1 MWWAQLIERAQS
13 GLTFIL
19 SGPHSTLALASAALA
34 AVLIVVSAFVKTMIP
49 LRWLAVGAN
58 IGFIAYGA
66 LAPAPM
72 VLALHAVLLPVNL
85 VRVVQMLRLTQRVR
99 SATGDFD
106 AASLWLRPYMKKRT
120 HKAGH
125 VIFRAGDV
133 ADRLYLL
140 VEGEVEIV
148 ERGRR
153 VGPGRMFGEIAFFA
167 PDRRRTSTARC
178 ATPCVLL
185 SIGEAALRELYYQN
199 PEFGFELVREIAGR
213 LTSDIRQLEERLAA
227 TRPIGAD
234 PESRSDHA

>member
-1 MWWAQLIERAQS
+1 VWWAQLIDKAQF
-13 GLTFIL
+13 GLGQIL
-19 SGPHSTLALASAALA
+19 AGPHSTLALASAALA
-34 AVLIVVSAFVKTMIP
+34 AGLIIVSAFVKTMIP

-58 IGFIAYGA
+58 VGFMAYGA

-99 SATGDFD
+99 TAAGEFD
-106 AASLWLRPYMKKRT
+106 AASLWLRPYMKKRRR
-120 HKAGH
+120 KAGD

-148 ERGRR
+148 ERGRKL
-153 VGPGRMFGEIAFFA
+153 GPGRMFGEIAFFA

-185 SIGEAALRELYYQN
+185 SIGEPALRELYFQN

-213 LTSDIRQLEERLAA
+213 LTSDIHQLEERIG
-227 TRPIGAD
+227 TPIGAD
-234 PESRSDHA
+234 PGGPRGPA

>member
-1 MWWAQLIERAQS
+1 MWWSQLIERAHS
-13 GLTFIL
+13 GLGQIL
-19 SGPHSTLALASAALA
+19 AGPHSSLALAAAAVAAAL
-34 AVLIVVSAFVKTMIP
+34 IIVSAFVKTMIP

-72 VLALHAVLLPVNL
+72 VLALHVVLLPVNL
-85 VRVVQMLRLTQRVR
+85 FRVTQMLRLTQRVR
-99 SATGDFD
+99 SAAGDFD
-106 AASLWLRPYMKKRT
+106 AASLWLRPYMKKRS

-133 ADRLYLL
+133 ADHLYLL

-153 VGPGRMFGEIAFFA
+153 VEAGRMFGEIAFFA

-213 LTSDIRQLEERLAA
+213 LTNDIRQLEQRLA
-227 TRPIGAD
+227 TPPIGAD
-234 PESRSDHA
+234 PGSGKDAA

>member
-1 MWWAQLIERAQS
+1 VWWAQLIDRAQS
-13 GLTFIL
+13 GLSLIL
-19 SGPHSTLALASAALA
+19 AGPHSTLALASATLA
-34 AVLIVVSAFVKTMIP
+34 AALIIISAFVKTMIP

-58 IGFIAYGA
+58 VGFIAYGA

-99 SATGDFD
+99 TAVEDFD
-106 AASLWLRPYMKKRT
+106 AASLWLRPYMKKRS

-133 ADRLYLL
+133 ADHLYLL

-153 VGPGRMFGEIAFFA
+153 LAPGRMFGEVAFFA

-185 SIGEAALRELYYQN
+185 SIGESALRELYYQN

-227 TRPIGAD
+227 QQVGAD
-234 PESRSDHA
+234 PGSDKDRA

>member
-1 MWWAQLIERAQS
+1 VWWAQLIDRAQS
-13 GLTFIL
+13 GLGLIL
-19 SGPHSTLALASAALA
+19 AGPHSTLALASATLA
-34 AVLIVVSAFVKTMIP
+34 AALIIVSAFVKTMIP

-58 IGFIAYGA
+58 VGFIAYGA

-85 VRVVQMLRLTQRVR
+85 VRVVQMLRLTKRVR
-99 SATGDFD
+99 TAVEDFD
-106 AASLWLRPYMKKRT
+106 AASLWLRPYMKKRS

-133 ADRLYLL
+133 ADHLYLL

-153 VGPGRMFGEIAFFA
+153 LAPGRMFGEIAFFA

-185 SIGEAALRELYYQN
+185 SIGESALRELYYQN

-227 TRPIGAD
+227 QQVGAD
-234 PESRSDHA
+234 PGSDKDRA

>member
-1 MWWAQLIERAQS
+1 MWWAQLIDKAQS
-13 GLTFIL
+13 GLGQIL
-19 SGPHSTLALASAALA
+19 AGPHSTLALAAAALA
-34 AVLIVVSAFVKTMIP
+34 AGLIIVSAFVKTMIP

-58 IGFIAYGA
+58 VGFIAYGA

-99 SATGDFD
+99 TAAGEFD
-106 AASLWLRPYMKKRT
+106 AASLWLRPYMKKRR
-120 HKAGH
+120 HKAGEL
-125 VIFRAGDV
+125 IFRAGDV

-153 VGPGRMFGEIAFFA
+153 LTPGSMFGEIAFFA

-185 SIGEAALRELYYQN
+185 SIGEPALRELYFQN

-227 TRPIGAD
+227 PPIGAD
-234 PESRSDHA
+234 PGAPRDPP